1 MWGGGDKWRMW
12 TDDTYAQTHVL
23 DTRTGE
29 GGRWDDRSC
38 IVLYEQRRRV
48 IIRCVLEHH
57 LFEPTSEE

>member
-1 MWGGGDKWRMW
+1 MECGGGDKWRMW

-29 GGRWDDRSC
+29 GGRWDDRSWC
-38 IVLYEQRRRV
+38 CMSREDV
-48 IIRCVLEHH
+48 IIGCVLEHH